1 MARAS
6 VRRSWQITLPPEVRE
21 ALRIEEGDELEFEL
35 VADGEVRLRGLKLIP
50 ADQAWFWTDSWQRGE
65 QEATEDVRQ
74 GRTTKVDT
82 VDEMFREL
90 SS

>member
-6 VRRSWQITLPPEVRE
+6 VRRSWQVTLPPEVRE

-35 VADGEVRLRGLKLIP
+35 VAEGEVRLRGLKLIP
-50 ADQAWFWTDSWQRGE
+50 ADQAWFWADSWQGGE
-65 QEATEDVRQ
+65 QEATEDIRQ
-74 GRTTKVDT
+74 GRTTKFDT

-90 SS
+90 GS

>member
-1 MARAS
+1 VARAS